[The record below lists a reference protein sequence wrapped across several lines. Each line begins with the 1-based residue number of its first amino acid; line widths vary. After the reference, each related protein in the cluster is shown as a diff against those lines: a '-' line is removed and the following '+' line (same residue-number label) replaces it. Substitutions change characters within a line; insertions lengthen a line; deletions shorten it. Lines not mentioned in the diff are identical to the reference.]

1 MSLIRTL
8 SVILLVSFW
17 QAAPA
22 FGGGLFK
29 KTPKP
34 EPADQV
40 PSLIRTLKSDTDD
53 RKRSSAAEE
62 LREFDGKQFPDIVPA
77 LIEALQNDSSTSVR
91 VEAANSIAKIRPIT
105 QAAGY
110 ALEQAEQND
119 TERRVR
125 SAARSVLT
133 RWTIFDGYRRGIK
146 APENQPTQTEEPPLA
161 VPLPESKG
169 GPSLIPPAPPTTG
182 ATDRKNPNRP
192 APPLMPTP
200 TANTPRQRLLP
211 LLPSKSTKSDAK
223 PNPKSGDEGPSLI
236 GPM

>member
-1 MSLIRTL
+1 MSSIRTL
-8 SVILLVSFW
+8 SVILLVSFC
-17 QAAPA
+17 QTAPV

-29 KTPKP
+29 KAPKP

-53 RKRSSAAEE
+53 RKRANAAEE

-91 VEAANSIAKIRPIT
+91 VEAANSIGKIRPIN
-105 QAAGY
+105 QATGY

-119 TERRVR
+119 SSFRVR

-133 RWTIFDGYRRGIK
+133 RWTIFDGYRRGNK
-146 APENQPTQTEEPPLA
+146 PPENQPTQTEEPPLA

-169 GPSLIPPAPPTTG
+169 GPSQIPPAPPTTG
-182 ATDRKNPNRP
+182 ATDRRNPNRP

-200 TANTPRQRLLP
+200 SAGASRQRLLP
-211 LLPSKSTKSDAK
+211 LLPSKGSKSDAK
-223 PNPKSGDEGPSLI
+223 STPKSGDEGPPLL